1 MEYLI
6 LVMLLQA
13 GQPTEASATPEVG
26 AGGDVVPAGKAP
38 LASEYGDGTQT
49 HMLDY
54 APAPGWTVH
63 VAKDGRLYYCK

>member
-1 MEYLI
+1 MLLEWRG
-6 LVMLLQA
+6 VMLLQSA
-13 GQPTEASATPEVG
+13 GPGSD
-26 AGGDVVPAGKAP
+26 AGGGGGGNRPCDVPGSKQRE
-38 LASEYGDGTQT
+38 EYDGTHT